1 MSQQPSLVISKKQ
14 GRKMISNIELEAS
27 LKEHVQTQ
35 DKLVEGR
42 LKLWIMTAIVAQL
55 VPLVTIAFFI
65 GGIYSQMS
73 ATAKLAAEQ
82 TAEFKVAKLNE
93 EERRR
98 WELAVELWA
107 AKQPEPFTPPQR
119 RMN

>member
-1 MSQQPSLVISKKQ
+1 MT
-14 GRKMISNIELEAS
+14 ISNDVLEAN
-27 LKEHVQTQ
+27 LKEHVQIQ

-65 GGIYSQMS
+65 GGIYNQMS

-82 TAEFKVAKLNE
+82 TAEFKVARTNE

-107 AKQPEPFTPPQR
+107 AKQSDPFSPPPR
-119 RMN
+119 RND